1 MVPALRRCG
10 FRQAKS
16 GRTRRP
22 RGEEVFGLAENASI
36 LSKEVNF
43 FNKTELI
50 NAVAER
56 SGLTKKAANDAVEA
70 VLESITNALANGEKV
85 TLVGFGTFEVR
96 ERAARKGVNPA
107 TGEPIDIPAAKV
119 PAFKAG
125 KALRDA
131 VK

>member
-1 MVPALRRCG
+1 L
-10 FRQAKS
+10 
-16 GRTRRP
+16 
-22 RGEEVFGLAENASI
+22 
-36 LSKEVNF
+36 
-43 FNKTELI
+43 NKTELI

-107 TGEPIDIPAAKV
+107 TGEPIDIPAVKV
-119 PAFKAG
+119 HAFKACNE
-125 KALRDA
+125 LRVA
-131 VK
+131 GT

>member
-1 MVPALRRCG
+1 MN
-10 FRQAKS
+10 KS
-16 GRTRRP
+16 
-22 RGEEVFGLAENASI
+22 
-36 LSKEVNF
+36 
-43 FNKTELI
+43 ELI

-56 SGLTKKAANDAVEA
+56 AGLTKKAANDAVEA
-70 VLESITNALANGEKV
+70 VLESITSALANGDKV

-107 TGEPIDIPAAKV
+107 TGEPIDIPAGKV

-125 KALRDA
+125 KSLREA

>member
-1 MVPALRRCG
+1 L
-10 FRQAKS
+10 
-16 GRTRRP
+16 
-22 RGEEVFGLAENASI
+22 
-36 LSKEVNF
+36 
-43 FNKTELI
+43 NKTELI